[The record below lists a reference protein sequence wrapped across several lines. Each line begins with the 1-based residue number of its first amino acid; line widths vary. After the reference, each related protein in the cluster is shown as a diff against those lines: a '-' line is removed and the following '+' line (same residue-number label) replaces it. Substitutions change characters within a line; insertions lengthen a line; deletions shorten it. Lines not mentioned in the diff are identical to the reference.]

1 MYAMQYEIALPAD
14 YDMKVIRDRVA
25 TRGHLMDA
33 YEGLGLKAFLIR
45 ERGLDGSPVNQYAPF
60 YLWDDTGGMNRFLWG
75 GGGFGGI
82 VEDFGRPA
90 VNHWTGVAFG
100 FGPAR
105 DASPRGA
112 SRLVERI
119 AAGADP
125 AAAVGA
131 AVVAWEQRVAS
142 PGVHCSVLAVDPRR
156 WEIVRF
162 TLWEAAAPAGVDGER
177 YEVLHLAAPHLGEV
191 PVGRQWA

>member
-1 MYAMQYEIALPAD
+1 MYAMQYEITLPAD

-90 VNHWTGVAFG
+90 VDHWTGVAFG
-100 FGPAR
+100 FGAAR
-105 DASPRGA
+105 DAPPRGA
-112 SRLVERI
+112 SRLRRTDRGGRRSRDRGGRGGGGLG
-119 AAGADP
+119 AAGRLPRGALLGARRRSP
-125 AAAVGA
+125 AVGDRA
-131 AVVAWEQRVAS
+131 LHAVGGRR
-142 PGVHCSVLAVDPRR
+142 PGGGGRR
-156 WEIVRF
+156 A
-162 TLWEAAAPAGVDGER
+162 L
-177 YEVLHLAAPHLGEV
+177 
-191 PVGRQWA
+191 